1 MNALWKFRIIYWT
14 GALVLLSGIFTSF
27 TGGASTAFMLA
38 TMSLPSALWGSWA
51 SMEILD
57 KKKPWF
63 YWIYNGLGV
72 LWLSYVGAI
81 AGYWFLF
88 ELDPERFPSVLIN
101 PMFALFWTGALV
113 FAQITIEHKYYTE
126 ELAEIFIEFTSQ
138 RKPVSV
144 AVNKILY
151 VESRDTFTL
160 MHMEGLSYT
169 TTRSIKEWSEVL
181 EGFIRTHRSMLVNPT
196 HVVGHTSSH
205 VVLHTGDELPI
216 SRTYKERVKSYFAVE
231 D

>member
-27 TGGASTAFMLA
+27 TGGVSTAFMLA
-38 TMSLPSALWGSWA
+38 TMSLPSALWSSWA
-51 SMEILD
+51 SMEILN

-88 ELDPERFPSVLIN
+88 ELDPERFPSVLVN

-113 FAQITIEHKYYTE
+113 FAQITIERKKFTE
-126 ELAEIFIEFTSQ
+126 GLAEIFIEFTSQ
-138 RKPVSV
+138 RKPVRV
-144 AVNKILY
+144 ALNKILY

-160 MHMEGLSYT
+160 LHMEGLSYT
-169 TTRSIKEWSEVL
+169 TTRSIKDWSEVL

-196 HVVGHTSSH
+196 HVVSHSSSQ
-205 VVLHTGDELPI
+205 VVLHTGVQLPI
-216 SRTYKERVKSYFAVE
+216 SRTYKERVNSYFSSA